1 MGSAW
6 WLWLGFVV
14 HGRPFQLIVIW
25 LFHRNLLPTTAPE
38 RGVAELAPGHP
49 LARVRVEHGFELH
62 PALAALAPLEHQ
74 PEMAVARHGAL
85 AGPGSCRSP
94 THGSGDS
101 ASARWLASH
110 PLRFPMASTVAIS
123 GASGKTGYR
132 IAEEVQRRGD
142 RARLLL
148 RATSQPP
155 DSLQGVDQW
164 RLSLMDAT
172 ALDAALEGVDAL
184 VIATGARPSVDLTG
198 PMRVDAWGV
207 QRQVES
213 CLRVGVR
220 RVVLVSSLCAGRWQH
235 PLNLFGLILVWKRIG
250 ERALESSGLDW
261 TIVRPGGLSEREENL
276 DREGVLYT
284 PADQQESNSIPR
296 RLVARCCV
304 DVLQTPESIGRIL
317 EVTSSMDQP
326 VVGLQEAL
334 ASW

>member
-1 MGSAW
+1 MSSAW

-62 PALAALAPLEHQ
+62 PALSALAPLEYQ
-74 PEMAVARHGAL
+74 PEMAVARHRAL
-85 AGPGSCRSP
+85 AGPGLCRSP

-142 RARLLL
+142 HARLLL

-155 DSLQGVDQW
+155 DSLQGVDQ
-164 RLSLMDAT
+164 RRFNSRIGSNQQYSIGALNAGDARIEYIAT
-172 ALDAALEGVDAL
+172 AINAADSCAILPA
-184 VIATGARPSVDLTG
+184 IAA
-198 PMRVDAWGV
+198 
-207 QRQVES
+207 
-213 CLRVGVR
+213 
-220 RVVLVSSLCAGRWQH
+220 
-235 PLNLFGLILVWKRIG
+235 
-250 ERALESSGLDW
+250 
-261 TIVRPGGLSEREENL
+261 
-276 DREGVLYT
+276 
-284 PADQQESNSIPR
+284 
-296 RLVARCCV
+296 
-304 DVLQTPESIGRIL
+304 
-317 EVTSSMDQP
+317 
-326 VVGLQEAL
+326 
-334 ASW
+334 